1 MLAWQF
7 LWVVG
12 LWMGWGRAMERPVQP
27 TPFPRWAVAGALAY
41 AGVHLV
47 WRHAVG
53 QSPFPHDPTLAVLY
67 DKWQLGPLR
76 LLNLMALLLLAL
88 HFGPALSHRLPRWR
102 ALEMLGQASLPVFCA
117 HLVLAILALAAFG
130 VANPEHPG
138 GSISGCWPAP
148 SACSGSSLA

>member
-1 MLAWQF
+1 
-7 LWVVG
+7 
-12 LWMGWGRAMERPVQP
+12 
-27 TPFPRWAVAGALAY
+27 
-41 AGVHLV
+41 
-47 WRHAVG
+47 
-53 QSPFPHDPTLAVLY
+53 VLY

-130 VANPEHPG
+130 VANPERSWWIDIGLLAGSFGVLWIVARVTQELDRRAVAARDRFRARRAVRLQQRGLPVRSSRLWGQPRRPG
-138 GSISGCWPAP
+138 AP
-148 SACSGSSLA
+148 RSRSAKARTPPG